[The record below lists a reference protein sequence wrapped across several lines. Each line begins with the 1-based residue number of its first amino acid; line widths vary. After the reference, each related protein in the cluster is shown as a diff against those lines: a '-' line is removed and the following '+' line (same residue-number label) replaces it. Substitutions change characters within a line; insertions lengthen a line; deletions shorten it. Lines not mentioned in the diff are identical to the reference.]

1 MMIQLKALLI
11 LATAISAVSAFSP
24 SANGVGGVTGQRSI
38 GCAFQGGRSFGFALQ
53 ESTDPESASSSA
65 ASEAAAAPKEAGVE
79 LPVAKSGDEGE
90 GATAERPDTYV
101 RCGKCQTIYAI
112 TEEDLGPGGRG
123 RRLECSVCNPSW
135 FQSKDRIMA
144 IKDGYEYVVMPESD
158 MERITKNSDE
168 GRAPSFMGEFKLYVG
183 NIAFESTEEDINQ
196 IFSEIGPVG
205 DVSLVRDD
213 LGRIRG
219 FGFVTMREKE
229 DGQKAIDA
237 LDGSEIRGRT
247 IAVRESNN

>member
-1 MMIQLKALLI
+1 MMTAQTLKALLI
-11 LATAISAVSAFSP
+11 LASAISPVSAFSP
-24 SANGVGGVTGQRSI
+24 YVVTGQRSI
-38 GCAFQGGRSFGFALQ
+38 GCAFNGASSSFFTLQ
-53 ESTDPESASSSA
+53 ESNDPESSA
-65 ASEAAAAPKEAGVE
+65 AAGVEPPESSGAAKEAVVE
-79 LPVAKSGDEGE
+79 LPVAG
-90 GATAERPDTYV
+90 RPDTYV

-112 TEEDLGPGGRG
+112 TEDDLGPGGRG
-123 RRLECSVCNPSW
+123 RRLECSVCNHSW

-158 MERITKNSDE
+158 LERITQNIEE

-183 NIAFESTEEDINQ
+183 NIAFESTEEDIQ
-196 IFSEIGPVG
+196 KIFSEIGPVG

-219 FGFVTMREKE
+219 FGFVTMRKKE

>member
-24 SANGVGGVTGQRSI
+24 NANAVTGQRSI
-38 GCAFQGGRSFGFALQ
+38 GCGRSFGFALQ
-53 ESTDPESASSSA
+53 ESVDPEAS
-65 ASEAAAAPKEAGVE
+65 AAAAPKEAGVE
-79 LPVAKSGDEGE
+79 LPVAKADEGV
-90 GATAERPDTYV
+90 ATGERPDTYV

-112 TEEDLGPGGRG
+112 TEDDLGPGGRG
-123 RRLECSVCNPSW
+123 RRLECSVCNHSW

-158 MERITKNSDE
+158 LERITQNIEE

-183 NIAFESTEEDINQ
+183 NIAFESTEEDINE

-237 LDGSEIRGRT
+237 LDGSDIRGRT

>member
-1 MMIQLKALLI
+1 MMTSTALKALLI
-11 LATAISAVSAFSP
+11 LASAAISSVSAFSP
-24 SANGVGGVTGQRSI
+24 NAVIAGQRSI
-38 GCAFQGGRSFGFALQ
+38 GCSLNGGSFFKLS
-53 ESTDPESASSSA
+53 ESNDPESSTG
-65 ASEAAAAPKEAGVE
+65 APKEAGVE
-79 LPVAKSGDEGE
+79 LPSVVDAAKEVSG
-90 GATAERPDTYV
+90 ERPDTYV

-112 TEEDLGPGGRG
+112 TEDDLGPGGRG
-123 RRLECSVCNPSW
+123 RRLECSVCNHSW

-158 MERITKNSDE
+158 LERITQNIDE
-168 GRAPSFMGEFKLYVG
+168 GRPPAFMGEFKLYVG
-183 NIAFESTEEDINQ
+183 NIAFESTEEDINE
-196 IFSEIGPVG
+196 IFSKIGPVG

>member
-1 MMIQLKALLI
+1 M
-11 LATAISAVSAFSP
+11 
-24 SANGVGGVTGQRSI
+24 
-38 GCAFQGGRSFGFALQ
+38 
-53 ESTDPESASSSA
+53 
-65 ASEAAAAPKEAGVE
+65 
-79 LPVAKSGDEGE
+79 KS
-90 GATAERPDTYV
+90 
-101 RCGKCQTIYAI
+101 Q
-112 TEEDLGPGGRG
+112 
-123 RRLECSVCNPSW
+123 
-135 FQSKDRIMA
+135 DRHMA

-183 NIAFESTEEDINQ
+183 NIAFESTEEDIQ
-196 IFSEIGPVG
+196 EIFSEIGPVG

>member
-1 MMIQLKALLI
+1 MMTSQALKALLI
-11 LATAISAVSAFSP
+11 LASAAISAVSAFSP
-24 SANGVGGVTGQRSI
+24 NAAVRGQRSI
-38 GCAFQGGRSFGFALQ
+38 GCAFNGGNFFKLQ
-53 ESTDPESASSSA
+53 ESNDPESSA
-65 ASEAAAAPKEAGVE
+65 PAPGAGAEAPKEASVDI
-79 LPVAKSGDEGE
+79 PSVAD
-90 GATAERPDTYV
+90 GAPAERPDTYV

-123 RRLECSVCNPSW
+123 RRLECSVCNHSW

-144 IKDGYEYVVMPESD
+144 IKDGYEYVVMPDSD
-158 MERITKNSDE
+158 LERITQNIDE
-168 GRAPSFMGEFKLYVG
+168 GRPPAFMGEFKLYVG
-183 NIAFESTEEDINQ
+183 NIAFESTEEDVNE

>member
-1 MMIQLKALLI
+1 MMTSQALKALLI
-11 LATAISAVSAFSP
+11 LASAGISAVSAFSP
-24 SANGVGGVTGQRSI
+24 NAAVTGQRSI
-38 GCAFQGGRSFGFALQ
+38 GCSLNGGSFFKLQ
-53 ESTDPESASSSA
+53 ESNDPESSA
-65 ASEAAAAPKEAGVE
+65 PGAGAEKEAGVD
-79 LPVAKSGDEGE
+79 LPSVAD
-90 GATAERPDTYV
+90 GATGELPDTYV

-123 RRLECSVCNPSW
+123 RRLECSVCTHSW

-144 IKDGYEYVVMPESD
+144 IKDGYEYVAMPESD
-158 MERITKNSDE
+158 LERITQNMDE
-168 GRAPSFMGEFKLYVG
+168 GRPPAFMGEFKLYVG
-183 NIAFESTEEDINQ
+183 NIAFESTEEDIQ
-196 IFSEIGPVG
+196 EIFSAVGPVG